1 MQLLWFRQDLRLNDH
16 VALWHAT
23 QQGQTAALV
32 ILSPEQWALHAD
44 ADIKIDFKLSSK
56 PSKQGVTLPQM
67 KQGELNCKYKGS
79 YRIYFYTW
87 GKSVNTINLLR
98 PKAKLK
104 TLL

>member
-44 ADIKIDFKLSSK
+44 ADIKIDF
-56 PSKQGVTLPQM
+56 
-67 KQGELNCKYKGS
+67 
-79 YRIYFYTW
+79 IYA
-87 GKSVNTINLLR
+87 S
-98 PKAKLK
+98 
-104 TLL
+104 